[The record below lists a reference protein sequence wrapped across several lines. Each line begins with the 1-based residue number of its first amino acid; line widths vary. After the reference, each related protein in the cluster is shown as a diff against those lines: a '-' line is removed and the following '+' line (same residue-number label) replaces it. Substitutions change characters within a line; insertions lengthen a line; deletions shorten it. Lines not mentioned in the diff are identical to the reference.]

1 MSIATKFEYFMNLHI
16 NNISHRYS
24 HVNVLENINLEINQH
39 QIVCLVGPSGC
50 GKSTLLRLIGG
61 LEKPSSGQVIQI
73 GQPPENSINPLTY
86 IFQDFALLPWRS
98 VYDNISLVL
107 EDHRI
112 PKKEIKSIVD
122 DVLERTK
129 LTEFANAMPKQLSGG
144 MKQRVAIARALSVRP
159 AVLLM
164 DEPLSALDSQTSE
177 LLMDDL
183 VSLWDR
189 EKFTACYVTHN
200 LSEAVRLGH
209 KIVVLSRR
217 PGTIR
222 EVVTIDI
229 PLNER
234 KNHPD
239 ALDKKQK
246 YLWNLMREEALLA
259 DKELINAN

>member
-1 MSIATKFEYFMNLHI
+1 MNLHI

-24 HVNVLENINLEINQH
+24 DVNVLENINLEINQH

-61 LEKPSSGQVIQI
+61 LEKPSSGQVTQI
-73 GQPPENSINPLTY
+73 GNPPENSINPLTY

-107 EDHRI
+107 EDHGI
-112 PKKEIKSIVD
+112 AKKEIKIIID

-129 LTEFANAMPKQLSGG
+129 LSEFANAMPKQLSGG

-217 PGTIR
+217 PGTIS

-234 KNHPD
+234 KNHSE
-239 ALDKKQK
+239 ALDIKQK

-259 DKELINAN
+259 DKELINVN